1 MLLFAFRQIEDLRYD
16 LPEFFRVTLNGLLI
30 ASCPENLIKEFAD
43 STVLRDLFIRSKR
56 SWPFV
61 PCQSCL
67 PTGTSQRKIN
77 VASSCRGR
85 GLVRRAKRKGFTT
98 TIVGNL
104 HRPVFG
110 QKSSPVASVALTK
123 NYALPVTNVG
133 FREVSKQT
141 RILDTF
147 LIHPWPILIFH
158 EPAPHSVEQL
168 VKLVY
173 RPLSG
178 SKRLISDHLDNM
190 TSDHRVA
197 GSSPAGCNVLRD
209 LCQESRSRSS
219 KVQMT

>member
-1 MLLFAFRQIEDLRYD
+1 MRQYSAPRSLYKEKALLAFCTVPK
-16 LPEFFRVTLNGLLI
+16 LPPNRHQPKKDKCRELVPRPRPCSACQEERFHDDHRGQSSSPSLW
-30 ASCPENLIKEFAD
+30 
-43 STVLRDLFIRSKR
+43 SKK
-56 SWPFV
+56 F
-61 PCQSCL
+61 
-67 PTGTSQRKIN
+67 
-77 VASSCRGR
+77 
-85 GLVRRAKRKGFTT
+85 
-98 TIVGNL
+98 
-104 HRPVFG
+104 
-110 QKSSPVASVALTK
+110 PVASVALTK

-219 KVQMT
+219 KVLMTVER